1 MKTEIVVVIGLALC
15 TMLLVSPALASD
27 VDTLEIYGN
36 ANEDD
41 TIDMRDLT
49 YVKLVFFGKKP
60 ETELA
65 DAKYDGKINPLDFIQ
80 IKLIIVGKEKEL
92 TVVDANGEDVTVS
105 MPLEKIVVLNT
116 DTAEAI
122 RAVGAKGRIVGVTAG
137 MTDEYVFFPDL
148 CAKPSVG
155 KWSSPDVEAI
165 LALDP
170 DSVFAFGQ
178 WPAPEKL
185 EDKLKGTDISVV
197 RLDFYRLETVRN
209 EMNML
214 GYLLLEEE
222 NARGYLEWYDEY
234 VDEIDEKISGLSEE
248 EKPRV
253 FIDSGKG
260 ETERK
265 TRAEGTGSHD
275 LCVRAGGINIAE
287 DEGERYFT
295 VLVEW
300 ILDQNPAIIFRP
312 SYAGGFE
319 SDDVSG
325 MKEQYDGIIGL
336 PGFAEGVDAVINDS
350 VFVIDDSIMFAP
362 QQPVSLAYLAKWFH
376 PDVFKDLDPQAIQ
389 QEYVDEFCGIDF
401 DVAEH
406 GVFVYP

>member
-1 MKTEIVVVIGLALC
+1 
-15 TMLLVSPALASD
+15 
-27 VDTLEIYGN
+27 
-36 ANEDD
+36 
-41 TIDMRDLT
+41 
-49 YVKLVFFGKKP
+49 
-60 ETELA
+60 
-65 DAKYDGKINPLDFIQ
+65 
-80 IKLIIVGKEKEL
+80 
-92 TVVDANGEDVTVS
+92 
-105 MPLEKIVVLNT
+105 
-116 DTAEAI
+116 
-122 RAVGAKGRIVGVTAG
+122 
-137 MTDEYVFFPDL
+137 MTDDYVFFPDL

-222 NARGYLEWYDEY
+222 NARGYIEWYDEY

-350 VFVIDDSIMFAP
+350 VYVIDDSIMFAP

-376 PDVFKDLDPQAIQ
+376 PDEFKDLD
-389 QEYVDEFCGIDF
+389 IDF

>member
-1 MKTEIVVVIGLALC
+1 
-15 TMLLVSPALASD
+15 
-27 VDTLEIYGN
+27 
-36 ANEDD
+36 
-41 TIDMRDLT
+41 
-49 YVKLVFFGKKP
+49 
-60 ETELA
+60 
-65 DAKYDGKINPLDFIQ
+65 
-80 IKLIIVGKEKEL
+80 
-92 TVVDANGEDVTVS
+92 
-105 MPLEKIVVLNT
+105 
-116 DTAEAI
+116 
-122 RAVGAKGRIVGVTAG
+122 
-137 MTDEYVFFPDL
+137 MTDDYVFFPDL

-222 NARGYLEWYDEY
+222 NARGYIEWYDEY

-350 VFVIDDSIMFAP
+350 VYVIDDSIMFAP

-376 PDVFKDLDPQAIQ
+376 PDEFKDLDPQAIQ
-389 QEYVDEFCGIDF
+389 QEYVDEFGGIDF